1 MGKENSILARRLIQ
15 SYMSS
20 IISISLVLLL
30 VGLVVFFGVNA
41 KSVSD
46 YFKEN
51 IRVTAVLSDAADE
64 AAANKLM
71 MSIFKKDY
79 VSDIEYI
86 SKEQGTLEMERMLG
100 KDFLDVFETNPVPI
114 SLEIF
119 LKADY
124 FRPDSLAAVKAD
136 IESDPLVD
144 ELVYQESLV
153 SMINSNMERIGAVFA
168 VLIIML
174 MFISFVLIN
183 NTVRLNIYS
192 KRFVI
197 HAMRL
202 VGATK
207 SFIRAPFLY
216 KSVFQGLLAGLLAS
230 VYLVLLMYFL
240 RNEFTQLFNIFDMER
255 AVVVLAAV
263 VAFGVALCLSST
275 FFVVNR
281 MVDMSKDKLYL

>member
-51 IRVTAVLSDAADE
+51 IRVTAVLSDGADE

-124 FRPDSLAAVKAD
+124 FRPDSLAAVK
-136 IESDPLVD
+136 
-144 ELVYQESLV
+144 V
-153 SMINSNMERIGAVFA
+153 SWGVRMITMLCSSAF
-168 VLIIML
+168 LISSSGTSAFWQI
-174 MFISFVLIN
+174 
-183 NTVRLNIYS
+183 TR
-192 KRFVI
+192 
-197 HAMRL
+197 
-202 VGATK
+202 
-207 SFIRAPFLY
+207 
-216 KSVFQGLLAGLLAS
+216 QLAS
-230 VYLVLLMYFL
+230 M
-240 RNEFTQLFNIFDMER
+240 
-255 AVVVLAAV
+255 
-263 VAFGVALCLSST
+263 ST
-275 FFVVNR
+275 AQAW
-281 MVDMSKDKLYL
+281 DS

>member
-51 IRVTAVLSDAADE
+51 IRVTAVLSDGADE

>member
-51 IRVTAVLSDAADE
+51 IRVTAVLSDGADE

-263 VAFGVALCLSST
+263 VAFGVVLCLSST

>member
-51 IRVTAVLSDAADE
+51 IRVTAVLSDGADE

-86 SKEQGTLEMERMLG
+86 SKEQGTLEMESMLG

-230 VYLVLLMYFL
+230 VYIVLLMYFL
-240 RNEFTQLFNIFDMER
+240 RNEFTQLFTIFDMER